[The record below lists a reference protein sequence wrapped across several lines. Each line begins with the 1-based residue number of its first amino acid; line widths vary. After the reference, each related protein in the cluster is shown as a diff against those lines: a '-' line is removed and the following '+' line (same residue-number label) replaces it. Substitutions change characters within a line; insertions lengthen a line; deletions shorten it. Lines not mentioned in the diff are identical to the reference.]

1 MGQQPVEANQQSANL
16 ADAAEC
22 VSRRLMNTALWVA
35 LILLGGLGWN
45 SYESYRTSR
54 SLSQHLL
61 KLQEL
66 RGIILHSDEALTMS
80 AAMAAA
86 TGDDRWEQR
95 YYAYTPLLRD
105 TLEQA
110 RALVVQTPDVAPA
123 GATDTA
129 HISLGQIDAQVQQL
143 MRAVSPDDVQPIFP
157 GETYGALKRL
167 YTGGMKDIAEHLQ
180 ASSKHTLEVSGVHSL
195 RHVLFLLG
203 LFLVLAGAWFY
214 TRRTLRKMQERLSA
228 RTEELAR
235 ANEDRDRFLSGMS
248 HAIRSP
254 MTSVLGYAD
263 LLLDSEPSAEERSQY
278 LEIIRRN
285 GQDVLTILGDL
296 LDLSQLQAGQVSF
309 EFIEISPF
317 EIIDEVVRF
326 TRDQAI
332 ECTLGFGVEYE
343 GRIPARIKTD
353 LERVRQVLVTLVSN
367 AIQFTESGGVRI
379 VTRLADADESEGRLL
394 EFTVIDTGVGMTQL
408 QARSVFDAFSRGG
421 RSDRRTGEGTGL
433 GLAISRELA
442 RRLGG
447 DLQVESTLGHGTRFI
462 FTIDVGSLE
471 GIELLEGP
479 PGIRLSGHGP
489 VPEELEALTGLRG
502 RVLIAEDT
510 PDVRLWL
517 RSVLRKAGLEV
528 EVAENGEVACEKA
541 IAAREVEDSFDV
553 ILMDMQ
559 MPVLSGYEATRQ
571 LREQGYEG
579 AIIAITSHAM
589 QGDREMC
596 LAAGCDAYAVKPID
610 RQALLAML
618 AGYLKSL
625 ENE

>member
-1 MGQQPVEANQQSANL
+1 MGQQSVGAKQEPANL
-16 ADAAEC
+16 ADATEC
-22 VSRRLMNTALWVA
+22 VPRRLMNTALWVA

-54 SLSQHLL
+54 SLSQRLL

-66 RGIILHSDEALTMS
+66 RGIMLHSDEVLTMS

-86 TGDDRWEQR
+86 TGDERWEQR
-95 YYAYTPLLRD
+95 YHAYEPILQD
-105 TLEQA
+105 AIEQA
-110 RALVVQTPDVAPA
+110 QALVVQTPDAAPA

-129 HISLGQIDAQVQQL
+129 KISLGQMDAQVQQL
-143 MRAVSPDDVQPIFP
+143 MRAISPEDVQPIFP
-157 GETYGALKRL
+157 GETYGALKRF
-167 YTGGMKDIAEHLQ
+167 YTDGMKDIAEHLQ
-180 ASSKHTLEVSGVHSL
+180 TSSKHTLEVSGVHSL

-203 LFLVLAGAWFY
+203 LFVVLAGAWFY
-214 TRRTLRKMQERLSA
+214 TLRTLRKMQERLSA
-228 RTEELAR
+228 CTEELAR

-254 MTSVLGYAD
+254 LTSVLGYAD

-296 LDLSQLQAGQVSF
+296 LDLSQLKAGQVSF
-309 EFIEISPF
+309 ELIEISPF

-332 ECTLGFGVEYE
+332 ERSLGFGVEYE

-379 VTRLADADESEGRLL
+379 VTRLVDANESEGRLL
-394 EFTVIDTGVGMTQL
+394 EFTVIDTGVGMTQP
-408 QARSVFDAFSRGG
+408 QARSVFDAFSRS
-421 RSDRRTGEGTGL
+421 RRIDRRTGEGTGL

-471 GIELLEGP
+471 GIELVEGP
-479 PGIRLSGHGP
+479 PVIRLSGHGA
-489 VPEELEALTGLRG
+489 VAEELEALTGLRG

-610 RQALLAML
+610 RQDLLARISE
-618 AGYLKSL
+618 YLKPS

>member
-1 MGQQPVEANQQSANL
+1 MGQQPVEANQQPANPG
-16 ADAAEC
+16 DATER
-22 VSRRLMNTALWVA
+22 VPRRMINTALSVA

-54 SLSQHLL
+54 SLSQRLL

-66 RGIILHSDEALTMS
+66 RGIILHSDEVLTMS
-80 AAMAAA
+80 AAMAAT

-95 YYAYTPLLRD
+95 YYAYRPVLRD
-105 TLEQA
+105 TIAQA
-110 RALVVQTPDVAPA
+110 QALVAQTPDVAPA

-129 HISLGQIDAQVQQL
+129 NISLGQMDAQVQQR
-143 MRAVSPDDVQPIFP
+143 MRAIAPEDVQPIFP
-157 GETYGALKRL
+157 GETYAALKRL
-167 YTGGMKDIAEHLQ
+167 YTDGMKDIAEHLQ
-180 ASSKHTLEVSGVHSL
+180 ASSKHTLEVTGVHSL
-195 RHVLFLLG
+195 RHVMFLLG
-203 LFLVLAGAWFY
+203 LFAVLAGAWFY
-214 TRRTLRKMQERLSA
+214 TMRTLRKIQERLAA

-235 ANEDRDRFLSGMS
+235 ANEYRDRFLSGMS

-285 GQDVLTILGDL
+285 GQDVLTIVSDL
-296 LDLSQLQAGQVSF
+296 LDLSQLKAGQVSF
-309 EFIEISPF
+309 ELIEISPI

-332 ECTLGFGVEYE
+332 ERSLGFGVEYE

-379 VTRLADADESEGRLL
+379 VTRLVDAEESEGWLL
-394 EFTVIDTGVGMTQL
+394 EFTVIDSGVGMTQT
-408 QARSVFDAFSRGG
+408 QARSVFNAFSRSG
-421 RSDRRTGEGTGL
+421 RIDRRTGEGTGL

-447 DLQVESTLGHGTRFI
+447 DLWVESTLGHGTRFI

-471 GIELLEGP
+471 GVERVEGP
-479 PGIRLSGHGP
+479 PGIRLSGHAP
-489 VPEELEALTGLRG
+489 VAEELETLTGLRG

-517 RSVLRKAGLEV
+517 RSIIRKAGLEV

-541 IAAREVEDSFDV
+541 IAAREVEHPFDV

-618 AGYLKSL
+618 AGHLKSS
-625 ENE
+625 ESE

>member
-1 MGQQPVEANQQSANL
+1 MGQQPVEANQEPANL
-16 ADAAEC
+16 ADATDC
-22 VSRRLMNTALWVA
+22 VPRRLMNTALWVA

-45 SYESYRTSR
+45 SYESYRMSR
-54 SLSQHLL
+54 SLSQRLL

-66 RGIILHSDEALTMS
+66 RGIILHSDEVLTMS
-80 AAMAAA
+80 AAMVAA

-95 YYAYTPLLRD
+95 YHAYEPILQD
-105 TLEQA
+105 TIEQA
-110 RALVVQTPDVAPA
+110 QALIVQTSDAAPA
-123 GATDTA
+123 GASDTA
-129 HISLGQIDAQVQQL
+129 KISLGQMDAQVQQL
-143 MRAVSPDDVQPIFP
+143 MRGIPAEDVQAIFP

-167 YTGGMKDIAEHLQ
+167 YTDGMKDIAEHLQ
-180 ASSKHTLEVSGVHSL
+180 ASSKHILEVSGVHSL
-195 RHVLFLLG
+195 RHALFLLG
-203 LFLVLAGAWFY
+203 LFPVLAGAWFY
-214 TRRTLRKMQERLSA
+214 TLRTLRKMQERLSA
-228 RTEELAR
+228 RTAELAC

-263 LLLDSEPSAEERSQY
+263 LLLDSEPSTEERSQY

-296 LDLSQLQAGQVSF
+296 LDLSQLKAGQVSF
-309 EFIEISPF
+309 ELIEISPF

-332 ECTLGFGVEYE
+332 ERSLGFGVEYE
-343 GRIPARIKTD
+343 GRTPARIKTD

-367 AIQFTESGGVRI
+367 AIQFTESGEVRI
-379 VTRLADADESEGRLL
+379 VTRLVDADESEGRLL
-394 EFTVIDTGVGMTQL
+394 EFTVIDTGVGMTQP
-408 QARSVFDAFSRGG
+408 QARSVFDVFSRGS
-421 RSDRRTGEGTGL
+421 RIDHRTGEGTGL

-447 DLQVESTLGHGTRFI
+447 DLQVESTLGHGSRFI

-471 GIELLEGP
+471 GVELVEGP
-479 PGIRLSGHGP
+479 PVIRLFGHAP
-489 VPEELEALTGLRG
+489 VAAELEALTGLSG

-541 IAAREVEDSFDV
+541 IAAREVGDSFDV

-559 MPVLSGYEATRQ
+559 MPILNGYEATRQ

-589 QGDREMC
+589 AGDREMC
-596 LAAGCDAYAVKPID
+596 LTAGCDAYAVKPID
-610 RQALLAML
+610 RQDLLAMICE
-618 AGYLKSL
+618 YLKPL
-625 ENE
+625 ESG